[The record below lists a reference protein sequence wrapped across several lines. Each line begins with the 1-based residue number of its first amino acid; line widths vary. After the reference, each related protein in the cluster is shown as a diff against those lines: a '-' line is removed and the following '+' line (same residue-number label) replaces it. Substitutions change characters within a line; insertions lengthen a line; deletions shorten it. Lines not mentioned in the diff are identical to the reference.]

1 VAGQDLTINLKTSD
15 SGEPSS
21 RGSSDTSKG
30 EESKKRTSSRKSGS
44 DAGVT
49 SQDQNFNDLT
59 KQNSEIFRPELFP
72 ATPELLNLLSILA
85 DTFTVVRK
93 VFLPLR
99 KLYQL
104 QSSLSK
110 LQSKNEKKTSKSEGP
125 QLGRRNPLPMGKTVD
140 AEESESVTSSKENVS
155 KPSFESLIF
164 SAITKRLNKSYTEG
178 IPLGPPR
185 KESSLEGI
193 PLGPPRKESSL
204 EGIPQKVFGPHK
216 RESSFFADMMQKG
229 QGSTASKSLEVP
241 GLSKALVNVNEGLLA
256 FKSGL
261 TQAKEGV
268 FKFSKFFA
276 KLHFSPKTWQTL
288 FTNAGKG
295 YKAVTSPGGMTN
307 ALGGA
312 SKFVAG
318 NFTKL
323 AAGATVLAAGF
334 AVATAAVGLLSVTFG
349 AGLAAIRSFTNSI
362 ASVSGQVQGARAVA
376 SANEI
381 EASVEADKVGGS
393 AAAEVISSSSDFS
406 IALQATLAQF
416 TSMFGPL
423 ISTIISLGSSLLNAG
438 RGLLSIVQI
447 VLTPVLA
454 LIEFLI
460 FSITKII
467 DILSFILEPVIM
479 LGEIVSNIFDWISK
493 EESKYEGSYH
503 AFFDLLGT
511 PFGEWKD
518 RALEGKADIFSK
530 NRGIRVPRPP
540 EPKGKLY
547 MG

>member
-1 VAGQDLTINLKTSD
+1 MAGQDLTINLKTSD

-164 SAITKRLNKSYTEG
+164 GAITKGLNKSSTEKKSLEG
-178 IPLGPPR
+178 IPLVPPR
-185 KESSLEGI
+185 KESPLEGI
-193 PLGPPRKESSL
+193 PLGPHKKESL
-204 EGIPQKVFGPHK
+204 
-216 RESSFFADMMQKG
+216 FFADMMKKG
-229 QGSTASKSLEVP
+229 QGSTESKSLEVP
-241 GLSKALVNVNEGLLA
+241 GLSKALVNVDEGLLS

-295 YKAVTSPGGMTN
+295 FKAVTTSGGMTN

-323 AAGATVLAAGF
+323 ATGATVLAAGF
-334 AVATAAVGLLSVTFG
+334 AVATAAAGLLAVTFG

-376 SANEI
+376 RANEI
-381 EASVEADKVGGS
+381 EASVAEDARGGNE
-393 AAAEVISSSSDFS
+393 AAEVISATSDFQ
-406 IALQATLAQF
+406 IALQGMLSQLTE
-416 TSMFGPL
+416 MFGPL
-423 ISTIISLGSSLLNAG
+423 IAAIIDIGSSLLNAG
-438 RGLLSIVQI
+438 RTLLSILGLVI
-447 VLTPVLA
+447 TPFLMLVEVVVWGMSKLIDTINLLLKPVAWLAEKVNDIWEWLT
-454 LIEFLI
+454 
-460 FSITKII
+460 
-467 DILSFILEPVIM
+467 
-479 LGEIVSNIFDWISK
+479 
-493 EESKYEGSYH
+493 ESDVTFEGTSGSLMN
-503 AFFDLLGT
+503 LLGT
-511 PFGEWKD
+511 NFTNWKD
-518 RALEGKADIFSK
+518 QALNPKNPFIKGWIKPPHVLNPMIGKGLI
-530 NRGIRVPRPP
+530 GGP
-540 EPKGKLY
+540 
-547 MG
+547 